1 MTKERAILPT
11 KLVATNHGMVRMYE
25 EDFDEYVQ
33 ELEEIS
39 RLSGMMFVMRVRVGI
54 IDHDPEWTKQPP
66 SVLLCKRRHYD
77 TDRNS

>member
-1 MTKERAILPT
+1 MIPT
-11 KLVATNHGMVRMYE
+11 KLVAMNHGMVRMYE

-39 RLSGMMFVMRVRVGI
+39 RLSGMIFVMRARVGI
-54 IDHDPEWTKQPP
+54 IDHDPEWDKLPP
-66 SVLLCKRRHYD
+66 STLLCKRRCHD

>member
-1 MTKERAILPT
+1 MIPT
-11 KLVATNHGMVRMYE
+11 KLVAMNHGMVRMYE

-39 RLSGMMFVMRVRVGI
+39 RLSCMIFVMRNRVRI
-54 IDHDPEWTKQPP
+54 PDIDQFLIEQPP
-66 SVLLCKRRHYD
+66 SILLRRRKHD